1 MTIIEEG
8 LIYFCKL
15 RSQTE
20 GRCGGARFMNGPAF
34 AVATGP
40 DGSPQRLE
48 TVDGAFTIAPL
59 LTPRGPSNE
68 TERSVSSSSPSASLP
83 PLLCLSSLVSAF
95 LTAPVSLFELCLS
108 KCRKTD
114 VFFKFF
120 PPQSLLP
127 LQAKRLPNVSLL
139 FTWRGR
145 KIGTHLSGFTE
156 CHWCLMNPWLQ
167 LQLCIPALQNQG
179 I

>member
-59 LTPRGPSNE
+59 LTPRGPPQ
-68 TERSVSSSSPSASLP
+68 TKRSGASPRLRRLLLF
-83 PLLCLSSLVSAF
+83 LLCSACLLSFRPFLLLRCRFLNFVSPNAERRMF
-95 LTAPVSLFELCLS
+95 
-108 KCRKTD
+108 
-114 VFFKFF
+114 FF